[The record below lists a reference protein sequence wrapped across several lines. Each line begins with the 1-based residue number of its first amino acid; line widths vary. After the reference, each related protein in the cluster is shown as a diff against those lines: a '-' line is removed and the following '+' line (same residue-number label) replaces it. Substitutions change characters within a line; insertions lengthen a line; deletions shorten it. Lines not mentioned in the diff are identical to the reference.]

1 MSLKYFKRYRME
13 IDLHEPIAAPRLRRG
28 YRLVPWNKHALAGH
42 AEATFAS
49 FQGEIDA
56 SLFDCLADRASAHR
70 LMEAVFGRVGFLPD
84 ATWLAVYEGAPHKPE
99 VCGAIQGVRS
109 SPSFGAIQ
117 NVGVTPFHRGRGVG
131 AALVAAALRGMQLAG
146 LPNAYLEVTGANKGA
161 IRLYHKLGFRMT
173 GTLYRAVE
181 RALV

>member
-13 IDLHEPIAAPRLRRG
+13 VDLREPVVVPRLLSG
-28 YRLVPWNKHALAGH
+28 YRLTPWTKQALTGH
-42 AEATFAS
+42 VEATYES
-49 FQGEIDA
+49 FRGELDA
-56 SLFDCLADRASAHR
+56 ALFDCLADRASAHR

-84 ATWLAVYEGAPHKPE
+84 ATWLAVYEGVPHKPE

-109 SPSFGAIQ
+109 SPAFGAIQ

-131 AALVAAALRGMQLAG
+131 AALVISALRGMQLAG
-146 LPNAYLEVTGANKGA
+146 LPKAYLEVTGANKGA
-161 IRLYHKLGFRMT
+161 IRLYHRLGFRMT